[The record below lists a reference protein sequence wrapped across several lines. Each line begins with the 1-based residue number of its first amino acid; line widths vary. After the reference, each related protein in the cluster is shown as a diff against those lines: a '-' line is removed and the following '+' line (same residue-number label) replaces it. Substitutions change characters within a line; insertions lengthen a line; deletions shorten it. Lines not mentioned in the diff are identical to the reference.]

1 MKGMRKTMMAVA
13 AACALIFSAI
23 APASAQSKKSL
34 QVESGLVDAV
44 ALFDAGKFKEAASLL
59 KVLSAAD
66 PANDAVRYYL
76 GMSSVYLQDYDTA
89 VAQLREAVRLD
100 PTNYWYRD
108 RLARLYTSTGQ
119 PELAIDIYESLMKEF
134 PKKTDIYYTL
144 AQLYMQNGKVD
155 EVLRTLDE
163 IETVTGKDEMV
174 ALTKYDVLMRQQ
186 KPDEAYALLESYN
199 EDLTSPR
206 ILVAMG
212 DHCVS
217 QFKDTLA
224 LKYYGEALTYEPG
237 LPQALLGMSEIYRYR
252 GDFPNYFATV
262 TEFIRGEASPLE
274 MKTRYVQ
281 TLFQHADPQFAR
293 RFKPSLDL
301 LVDTYRDQAPRDSS
315 VLQTVGSYYYNTGE
329 GAKAVEVLKE
339 CCEQY
344 PESIGSRGMYVQ
356 LLTLLERWEE
366 AGPAAE
372 QAFADFPK
380 EPGFLEMKTY
390 SDYNLK
396 DYEGLVRDCERII
409 GATSPR
415 DTAIRLR
422 AYSGIGDAWHELGD
436 SQKTFEAYEKALKID
451 PHYLPVLNNYAY
463 FLCLEGRKLKKA
475 AAMSKVTIEAEPD
488 NATYLDTYGWILY
501 LQGKA
506 AEAKPYFKHA
516 MLYGGKDSAAV
527 LDHYAEVLYKLKEY
541 DTARVYWNLAKAKNG
556 EGAVPDLDER
566 VSERLKAIGQ

>member
-76 GMSSVYLQDYDTA
+76 GMSAVYLQDYDMA

-100 PTNYWYRD
+100 PSNYWYRD

-224 LKYYGEALTYEPG
+224 LKYYGEALSYESG
-237 LPQALLGMSEIYRYR
+237 MPQALLGMSEIYRYR

-262 TEFIRGEASPLE
+262 TEFVTGEAAPLE
-274 MKTRYVQ
+274 MKTRYIQ

-293 RFKPSLDL
+293 RFKPNLDL

-475 AAMSKVTIEAEPD
+475 AAMSKVTIDAEPD

>member
-1 MKGMRKTMMAVA
+1 MMAAA
-13 AACALIFSAI
+13 AACALIFSVI
-23 APASAQSKKSL
+23 GTAPAQSRKTV

-44 ALFDAGKFKEAASLL
+44 ALFDAGKYKEAASLL
-59 KVLSAAD
+59 KLLMGAD

-76 GMSSVYLQDYDTA
+76 GMSAVYLQDYDTA
-89 VAQLREAVRLD
+89 VTQLREAVRLD
-100 PTNYWYRD
+100 PSNYWYRD
-108 RLARLYTSTGQ
+108 RLARLYTSTSQ
-119 PELAIDIYESLMKEF
+119 PELAIDIYESLIKEF
-134 PKKTDIYYTL
+134 PKKTDIYYSL
-144 AQLYMQNGKVD
+144 AQLYMQNGKTEDVM
-155 EVLRTLDE
+155 RTLDE
-163 IETVTGKDEMV
+163 IETVSGKDEMV
-174 ALTKYDVLMRQQ
+174 ALTKYDVLMREQ

-199 EDLTSPR
+199 EFLTSPR

-224 LKYYGEALTYEPG
+224 LRYYGEALSYEAG

-262 TEFIRGEASPLE
+262 TEFVTGEGAPLE
-274 MKTRYVQ
+274 MKTRYIQ

-315 VLQTVGSYYYNTGE
+315 VLQTVGSYYYNMGE
-329 GAKAVEVLKE
+329 GDKAVEVMKE
-339 CCEQY
+339 CCDLH

-356 LLTLLERWEE
+356 LLTLLEQWDQ

-372 QAFADFPK
+372 QAFADFPH

-396 DYEGLVRDCERII
+396 DFEGLIRDCERII
-409 GATSPR
+409 ETTSPR
-415 DTAIRLR
+415 DTSTRLR
-422 AYSGIGDAWHELGD
+422 AWSGIGDAWHELGD
-436 SQKTFEAYEKALKID
+436 AKKAYAAYEKALKVD

-475 AAMSKVTIEAEPD
+475 YAMSKITVEAEPD
-488 NATYLDTYGWILY
+488 NATYLDTFGWILY

-506 AEAKPYFKHA
+506 LEAKPFFKHA

-527 LDHYAEVLYKLKEY
+527 LDHYAEVLYKLKDY
-541 DTARVYWNLAKAKNG
+541 DTARVYWNLAKAKNTD
-556 EGAVPDLDER
+556 GAVPDLDER
-566 VSERLKAIGQ
+566 VEARLKAVGQ

>member
-1 MKGMRKTMMAVA
+1 MRKTMMAVA

-100 PTNYWYRD
+100 PSNYWYRD

-119 PELAIDIYESLMKEF
+119 PELAIDIYESLMREF

-224 LKYYGEALTYEPG
+224 LKYYGEALSYESG
-237 LPQALLGMSEIYRYR
+237 MPQALLGMSEIYRYR

-262 TEFIRGEASPLE
+262 TEFVTGEAAPLE
-274 MKTRYVQ
+274 MKTRYIQ

-293 RFKPSLDL
+293 RFKPNLDL

>member
-23 APASAQSKKSL
+23 APAPAQSKKSL

-100 PTNYWYRD
+100 PSNYWYRD

-224 LKYYGEALTYEPG
+224 LKYYGEALSYESG
-237 LPQALLGMSEIYRYR
+237 MPQALLGMSEIYRYR

-329 GAKAVEVLKE
+329 GARAVETMKE
-339 CCEQY
+339 CCELY

-356 LLTLLERWEE
+356 LLTLLEQWEE

-372 QAFADFPK
+372 QAFADFPQ

-390 SDYNLK
+390 SDYNLQ
-396 DYEGLVRDCERII
+396 DFEGLIRDSERIL
-409 GATSPR
+409 AACSPR
-415 DTAIRLR
+415 DTASRLR
-422 AYSGIGDAWHELGD
+422 AYSAIGDAWHELGD
-436 SQKTFEAYEKALKID
+436 AKKAYADYEKALKID
-451 PHYLPVLNNYAY
+451 SHYLPVLNNYAY
-463 FLCLEGRKLKKA
+463 FLCLEGHKLKKA
-475 AAMSKVTIEAEPD
+475 AAMSKITIEAEPD
-488 NATYLDTYGWILY
+488 NATYLDTYGWILF

-506 AEAKPYFKHA
+506 QEAKPFFKHA

-527 LDHYAEVLYKLKEY
+527 LDHYAEVLYALKEY
-541 DTARVYWNLAKAKNG
+541 DTARVYWNLAKAKNTDG
-556 EGAVPDLDER
+556 SVPDLDER
-566 VSERLKAIGQ
+566 VEARLKAIGE

>member
-1 MKGMRKTMMAVA
+1 MMAVA

-100 PTNYWYRD
+100 PSNYWYRD

-119 PELAIDIYESLMKEF
+119 PELAIDIYESLMREF

-224 LKYYGEALTYEPG
+224 LKYYGEALSYESG
-237 LPQALLGMSEIYRYR
+237 MPQALLGMSEIYRYR

-262 TEFIRGEASPLE
+262 TEFVTGEAAPLE
-274 MKTRYVQ
+274 MKTRYIQ

-293 RFKPSLDL
+293 RFKPNLDL

>member
-1 MKGMRKTMMAVA
+1 MKKTLMAAA
-13 AACALIFSAI
+13 AACVLIFSAI
-23 APASAQSKKSL
+23 APAPAQSKKAL
-34 QVESGLVDAV
+34 QVETGLVDAV
-44 ALFDAGKFKEAASLL
+44 ALFDAGHFKEASSLL
-59 KVLSAAD
+59 KVLANAD
-66 PANDAVRYYL
+66 PANDAVHYYY
-76 GMSSVYLQDYDTA
+76 GMSAVGLRDYDTA

-108 RLARLYTSTGQ
+108 RLARLYISTNQ
-119 PELAIDIYESLMKEF
+119 PELAIDIYESLIKEN
-134 PKKTDIYYTL
+134 PKKTDIYYSL
-144 AQLYMQNGKVD
+144 VQLYMQNGKTED
-155 EVLRTLDE
+155 VLRTLDE
-163 IETVTGKDEMV
+163 IETVAGKDDMV
-174 ALTKYDVLMRQQ
+174 ALTKYDILMRQE

-199 EDLTSPR
+199 EELTSPR

-217 QFKDTLA
+217 QFRDTLA
-224 LKYYGEALTYEPG
+224 LKYYSEALSYEAG
-237 LPQALLGMSEIYRYR
+237 MPQALLGMSEIYRYR

-262 TEFIRGEASPLE
+262 TEFVREEETPLE
-274 MKTRYVQ
+274 MKTRYIQ

-315 VLQTVGSYYYNTGE
+315 VLQTVASYYYNTADGD
-329 GAKAVEVLKE
+329 KAVDLMKE
-339 CCEQY
+339 CSELY

-356 LLTLLERWEE
+356 LLTLLERWDE

-372 QAFADFPK
+372 QAFADFPQ

-396 DYEGLVRDCERII
+396 DFEGLIRDCERII

-415 DTAIRLR
+415 DTSIRLR
-422 AYSGIGDAWHELGD
+422 AYSGIGDAWHEIGD
-436 SQKTFEAYEKALKID
+436 SQKAFAAYEKALKID

-475 AAMSKVTIEAEPD
+475 AAMSKITIEAEPD

-541 DTARVYWNLAKAKNG
+541 DTARVYWNLAKNKNTD
-556 EGAVPDLDER
+556 GAVPDLDER
-566 VSERLKAIGQ
+566 VEARLKAIE

>member
-1 MKGMRKTMMAVA
+1 MMAVA

-59 KVLSAAD
+59 KVLSAVD

-100 PTNYWYRD
+100 PSNYWYRD

-224 LKYYGEALTYEPG
+224 LKYYGEALSYESG
-237 LPQALLGMSEIYRYR
+237 MPQALLGMSEIYRYR

-262 TEFIRGEASPLE
+262 TEFVTGEAAPLE
-274 MKTRYVQ
+274 MKTRYIQ
-281 TLFQHADPQFAR
+281 TLFQPADPQFAR
-293 RFKPSLDL
+293 RFKPNLDL

>member
-23 APASAQSKKSL
+23 APAPAQSKKSL

-100 PTNYWYRD
+100 PSNYWYRD

-224 LKYYGEALTYEPG
+224 LKYYGEALSYESG
-237 LPQALLGMSEIYRYR
+237 MPQALLGMSEIYRYR

-262 TEFIRGEASPLE
+262 TEFVTGEAAPLE
-274 MKTRYVQ
+274 MKTRYIQ

-293 RFKPSLDL
+293 RFKPNLDL

>member
-1 MKGMRKTMMAVA
+1 MMAVA

-100 PTNYWYRD
+100 PSNYWYRD

-224 LKYYGEALTYEPG
+224 LKYYGEALSYESG
-237 LPQALLGMSEIYRYR
+237 MPQALLGMSEIYRYR

-262 TEFIRGEASPLE
+262 TEFVTGEAAPLE
-274 MKTRYVQ
+274 MKTRYIQ

-293 RFKPSLDL
+293 RFKPNLDL

>member
-100 PTNYWYRD
+100 PSNYWYRD

-119 PELAIDIYESLMKEF
+119 PELAVDIYESLMKEF

-224 LKYYGEALTYEPG
+224 LKYYGEALSYESG
-237 LPQALLGMSEIYRYR
+237 MPQALLGMSEIYRYR

-262 TEFIRGEASPLE
+262 TEFVTGEAAPLE
-274 MKTRYVQ
+274 MKTRYIQ

-293 RFKPSLDL
+293 RFKPNLDL

>member
-1 MKGMRKTMMAVA
+1 MRKTMMAVA

-100 PTNYWYRD
+100 PSNYWYRD

-224 LKYYGEALTYEPG
+224 LKYYGEALSYESG
-237 LPQALLGMSEIYRYR
+237 MPQALLGMSEIYRYR

-262 TEFIRGEASPLE
+262 TEFVTGEAAPLE
-274 MKTRYVQ
+274 MKTRYIQ

-293 RFKPSLDL
+293 RFKPNLDL

>member
-1 MKGMRKTMMAVA
+1 MMAVA

-100 PTNYWYRD
+100 PSNYWYRD

-224 LKYYGEALTYEPG
+224 LKYYGEALSYEAG
-237 LPQALLGMSEIYRYR
+237 MPQALLGLSEIYRYR

-262 TEFIRGEASPLE
+262 TEFVTGEAAPLE
-274 MKTRYVQ
+274 MKTRYIQ

-293 RFKPSLDL
+293 RFKPNLDL

>member
-1 MKGMRKTMMAVA
+1 MKGMRKTLMAAA
-13 AACALIFSAI
+13 AACALIFSAVCT
-23 APASAQSKKSL
+23 APAQSKKTL

-44 ALFDAGKFKEAASLL
+44 ALFDAGQFKEASALL
-59 KVLSAAD
+59 KVLMGAD
-66 PANDAVRYYL
+66 PANDAVHYYL
-76 GMSSVYLQDYDTA
+76 GLSAVALRDYDTA
-89 VAQLREAVRLD
+89 AEQLREAVRLD
-100 PTNYWYRD
+100 PSNYWYRD

-119 PELAIDIYESLMKEF
+119 PELAIDIYESLIREY
-134 PKKTDIYYTL
+134 PRKTDIYYSL
-144 AQLYMQNGKVD
+144 VQLYMQNGKTE
-155 EVLRTLDE
+155 EVMKTLDE
-163 IETVTGKDEMV
+163 IETVAGKDDMV
-174 ALTKYDVLMRQQ
+174 ALTKYDVLMREQ

-199 EDLTSPR
+199 EALTSPR

-224 LKYYGEALTYEPG
+224 LKYYGEALSYEAG
-237 LPQALLGMSEIYRYR
+237 MPQALLGMSEIYRYR

-262 TEFIRGEASPLE
+262 TDFIKGEESPLE
-274 MKTRYVQ
+274 MKTRYIQ

-315 VLQTVGSYYYNTGE
+315 VLQTVGSYYYNMGE
-329 GAKAVEVLKE
+329 GAKAVETLKE
-339 CCEQY
+339 CCQLH
-344 PESIGSRGMYVQ
+344 PGSIGSRGMYVQ
-356 LLTLLERWEE
+356 LLTLLEQWEE

-372 QAFADFPK
+372 QAFADFPQ

-390 SDYNLK
+390 ADYNLR
-396 DYEGLVRDCERII
+396 DFEGLIRDCERII
-409 GATSPR
+409 GASSPR
-415 DTAIRLR
+415 DTSIRLR
-422 AYSGIGDAWHELGD
+422 AWSGIGDAWHEIGD
-436 SQKTFEAYEKALKID
+436 SKKAYAAYEKALKVD

-475 AAMSKVTIEAEPD
+475 AAMSKITIEAEPD

-506 AEAKPYFKHA
+506 SEAKPYFKHA

-527 LDHYAEVLYKLKEY
+527 LDHYAEVLYQLKEY
-541 DTARVYWNLAKAKNG
+541 DTARVYWNLAKAKNAD
-556 EGAVPDLDER
+556 GAVPDLDER
-566 VSERLKAIGQ
+566 VAQRLGAIGK

>member
-1 MKGMRKTMMAVA
+1 MMAVA

-217 QFKDTLA
+217 QFKDTLS
-224 LKYYGEALTYEPG
+224 LKYYG
-237 LPQALLGMSEIYRYR
+237 
-252 GDFPNYFATV
+252 
-262 TEFIRGEASPLE
+262 
-274 MKTRYVQ
+274 
-281 TLFQHADPQFAR
+281 
-293 RFKPSLDL
+293 
-301 LVDTYRDQAPRDSS
+301 
-315 VLQTVGSYYYNTGE
+315 
-329 GAKAVEVLKE
+329 
-339 CCEQY
+339 
-344 PESIGSRGMYVQ
+344 
-356 LLTLLERWEE
+356 
-366 AGPAAE
+366 
-372 QAFADFPK
+372 
-380 EPGFLEMKTY
+380 
-390 SDYNLK
+390 
-396 DYEGLVRDCERII
+396 
-409 GATSPR
+409 
-415 DTAIRLR
+415 
-422 AYSGIGDAWHELGD
+422 
-436 SQKTFEAYEKALKID
+436 
-451 PHYLPVLNNYAY
+451 
-463 FLCLEGRKLKKA
+463 
-475 AAMSKVTIEAEPD
+475 
-488 NATYLDTYGWILY
+488 
-501 LQGKA
+501 
-506 AEAKPYFKHA
+506 
-516 MLYGGKDSAAV
+516 
-527 LDHYAEVLYKLKEY
+527 
-541 DTARVYWNLAKAKNG
+541 
-556 EGAVPDLDER
+556 
-566 VSERLKAIGQ
+566 